1 MSLTKRYLEDVV
13 DELAK
18 ELNEDWCEVND
29 AFMLFISNGNP
40 LEKAKMLTKN
50 YFHIRKAEP
59 KVINFNDIDIDA
71 TSNIDQIN
79 ELDGEGGYNY
89 NPDDYDPL
97 ALWDQPWW
105 LLSEEEQN
113 KVREQLK
120 NKAKARCT
128 NARM

>member
-29 AFMLFISNGNP
+29 VFMLFISNGNP
-40 LEKAKMLTKN
+40 IEKAKQLTKN

-59 KVINFNDIDIDA
+59 KAIDFNDID
-71 TSNIDQIN
+71 QIN
-79 ELDGEGGYNY
+79 KLVGEGGYNY
-89 NPDDYDPL
+89 NPDDYDL
-97 ALWDQPWW
+97 LLLWDQPWY
-105 LLSEEEQN
+105 LLSEEEKN
-113 KVREQLK
+113 YVREQLK
-120 NKAKARCT
+120 NKAKTRCA

>member
-29 AFMLFISNGNP
+29 IFMEFVSNGNP
-40 LEKAKMLTKN
+40 VDLAKLKTKE
-50 YFHIRKAEP
+50 YFYIDRTTP
-59 KVINFNDIDIDA
+59 QVIDFNNDE
-71 TSNIDQIN
+71 SVK
-79 ELDGEGGYNY
+79 ELVGEGGYNF
-89 NPDDYDPL
+89 NEDDYDPL

-128 NARM
+128 NERV